1 MILADG
7 ALAGRTAV
15 VSGAS
20 SGIGLAVARRL
31 HDLGASVTALAR
43 RCDAIEAGMGSE
55 RLASG
60 RLDVRS
66 LDVTDAHAAAAA
78 LDSTELDLLV
88 AAAGTNVAERR
99 LDQLTPAA

>member
-1 MILADG
+1 VILTDG

-31 HDLGASVTALAR
+31 NDLGASVTALAR
-43 RCDAIEAGMGSE
+43 RRDVMEAGLGSE

-60 RLDVRS
+60 RLVVSS

-78 LDSTELDLLV
+78 LDGTELDLLV
-88 AAAGTNVAERR
+88 AAAGTNVAERP
-99 LDQLTPAA
+99 L